1 MLPILSY
8 FVFKV
13 FFWESCDHLKR
24 NISIT
29 FLYKSVAVFIQ
40 IEQLSDWSNR
50 FLKNMTVIYAPDAR
64 ETNCP
69 DVYKTA
75 LMKPQ

>member
-1 MLPILSY
+1 MLVKSQN
-8 FVFKV
+8 V
-13 FFWESCDHLKR
+13 ES
-24 NISIT
+24 
-29 FLYKSVAVFIQ
+29 
-40 IEQLSDWSNR
+40 